1 MSDVYKFI
9 AKGLFESSK
18 KEHVFVHLFL
28 ILNWNLMKRSE
39 NFVNTK
45 VAHIRFHE
53 DALVFEFAKSKG
65 MQGGEYHVG
74 PWHVYANS
82 LNPFICPLL
91 ALTRYFLTFPET
103 LKTNAAVF
111 QGMSQ

>member
-1 MSDVYKFI
+1 
-9 AKGLFESSK
+9 
-18 KEHVFVHLFL
+18 
-28 ILNWNLMKRSE
+28 MKWSE
-39 NFVNTK
+39 NCVNMK

-53 DALVFEFAKSKG
+53 DALVFEFEKSKG

-91 ALTRYFLTFPET
+91 ALDRYF
-103 LKTNAAVF
+103 
-111 QGMSQ
+111 